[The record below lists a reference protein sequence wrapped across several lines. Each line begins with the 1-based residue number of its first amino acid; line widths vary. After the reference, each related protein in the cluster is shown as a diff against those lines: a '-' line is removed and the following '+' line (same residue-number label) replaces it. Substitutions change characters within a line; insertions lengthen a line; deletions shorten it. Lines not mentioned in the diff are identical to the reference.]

1 MPGAVRYKTLL
12 FLLMLTC
19 FVPSVL
25 AQQFDIAGK
34 SKRVYVPFK
43 IVRSMVVLQLKI
55 NGKAYLLDTL
65 NETTFVVKQQ
75 LHFRDI
81 VKGEEYM
88 LFYNKINLTSYES

>member
-1 MPGAVRYKTLL
+1 MISNYPIFFTPLSRPDKKE
-12 FLLMLTC
+12 
-19 FVPSVL
+19 
-25 AQQFDIAGK
+25 I
-34 SKRVYVPFK
+34 
-43 IVRSMVVLQLKI
+43 QLKI